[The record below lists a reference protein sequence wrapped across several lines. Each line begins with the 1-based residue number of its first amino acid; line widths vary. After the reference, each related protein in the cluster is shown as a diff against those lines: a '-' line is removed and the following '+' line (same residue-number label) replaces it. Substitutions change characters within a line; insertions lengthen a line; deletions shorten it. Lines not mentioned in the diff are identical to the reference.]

1 MKVAKFGGSSVA
13 NADQIKKV
21 AAIIQADKE
30 RKIIVVSA
38 PGKRHETDEKTTDL
52 LIELAETA
60 IAKQDT
66 SSALNNVIER
76 YLQIAKDLD
85 LEANVMIEIE
95 ADLRARLDE
104 TYESKGRFL
113 DTLKASGEDN
123 NAKLIAA
130 YLNQVGIKATYI
142 NPKDAGLL
150 VSDEP
155 GNAQVLQEAYDN
167 LYQLRD
173 LDGIAVFP
181 GFFGFSETG
190 NLVTF
195 PRGGSDIT
203 GAILAAGV
211 KADLYENFTDVD
223 SVYAANPFIV
233 KDPVEIKRMTYR
245 EMRELS
251 YAGFS
256 VFHDEALIPA
266 FRNSIPV
273 CVKNTNNPKSSGTLI
288 LAEREYSLNPVIGIA
303 ADEGFATIYV
313 RKYLMNREVGFGRRL
328 LEILED
334 ANISYEH
341 IPSGIDDT
349 SVIIRES
356 QLSSN
361 VEAAIV
367 SRIKTELDVDDVHV
381 ERGFSMVMLV
391 GEGMHNTV
399 GVTARAATALSK
411 QAVNIEM
418 INQGSSEVSLVFGI
432 QQQDTKRAVR
442 VLYEE
447 FFGPQVIF

>member
-1 MKVAKFGGSSVA
+1 M
-13 NADQIKKV
+13 
-21 AAIIQADKE
+21 
-30 RKIIVVSA
+30 
-38 PGKRHETDEKTTDL
+38 
-52 LIELAETA
+52 
-60 IAKQDT
+60 
-66 SSALNNVIER
+66 
-76 YLQIAKDLD
+76 
-85 LEANVMIEIE
+85 
-95 ADLRARLDE
+95 
-104 TYESKGRFL
+104 
-113 DTLKASGEDN
+113 
-123 NAKLIAA
+123 
-130 YLNQVGIKATYI
+130 GIKATYI

-167 LYQLRD
+167 LYQLRE

-181 GFFGFSETG
+181 GFFGFSKTG

-211 KADLYENFTDVD
+211 KAELYENFTDVD

-273 CVKNTNNPKSSGTLI
+273 CVKNTNNPKNSGTLI

-361 VEAAIV
+361 VEAEIV

-399 GVTARAATALSK
+399 GVTARAATALS
-411 QAVNIEM
+411 N
-418 INQGSSEVSLVFGI
+418 
-432 QQQDTKRAVR
+432 KR
-442 VLYEE
+442 L
-447 FFGPQVIF
+447 ILK